1 VFIERSPSGVT
12 KIIERAVG
20 GVSGQRPGLEMHS
33 LRADVMVEDL
43 AELVIGHLAE
53 IGRPAAE
60 TGDAGGG
67 VAGAAARGLDGGP
80 HSGVEQFRAL
90 GIDEV
95 HRALDDGIVDEEGLV
110 AAGDD
115 IDNRIADAQDVE
127 LVHSVS
133 SLLTAVVLRSRS
145 SLIGFWSGWNPAKGA
160 CRAEAQFFPGSA
172 SRRLSS

>member
-1 VFIERSPSGVT
+1 MRFIAP
-12 KIIERAVG
+12 
-20 GVSGQRPGLEMHS
+20 LM
-33 LRADVMVEDL
+33 MC
-43 AELVIGHLAE
+43 
-53 IGRPAAE
+53 
-60 TGDAGGG
+60 
-67 VAGAAARGLDGGP
+67 
-80 HSGVEQFRAL
+80 
-90 GIDEV
+90 
-95 HRALDDGIVDEEGLV
+95 IVDEEGLV

-172 SRRLSS
+172 SRRLSSYSASSASRGVISSGLSPVR